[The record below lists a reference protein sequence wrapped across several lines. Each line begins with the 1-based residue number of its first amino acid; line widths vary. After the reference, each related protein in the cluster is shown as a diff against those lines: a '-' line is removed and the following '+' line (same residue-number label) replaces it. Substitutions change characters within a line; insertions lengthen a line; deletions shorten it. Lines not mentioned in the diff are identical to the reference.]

1 MPGPVTKDRWRGALL
16 GLAAGELLAV
26 NLGDD
31 ADTTGAVHGQIAGA
45 LYGERAIPPAWRH
58 KLARRDLIY
67 EFADRLC
74 HHPHRATR

>member
-31 ADTTGAVHGQIAGA
+31 ADTTGAVHGQVAGA
-45 LYGERAIPPAWRH
+45 LYGELPTAWRH
-58 KLARRDLIY
+58 KLARRDLIC

-74 HHPHRATR
+74 HHAHRATR